1 MKEKLPFII
10 YIGIGIALMAA
21 SLPHGDG
28 YYGNM
33 VFWLGFGM
41 VCAESVQLIK
51 YCWWRAPARKDAYEA
66 KQQEAHINAVDERK
80 QMLRMRAGW
89 LSNQIMFFV
98 LLVLDLVL
106 ALLKAPAWVILI
118 LFVLWISQYII
129 GVVIYHHLEK
139 RM

>member
-80 QMLRMRAGW
+80 QMLRMCAGW

>member
-51 YCWWRAPARKDAYEA
+51 YCWWRVPARKDAYEA

-118 LFVLWISQYII
+118 LFVLWIGQYII

>member
-1 MKEKLPFII
+1 MKEKWPFVISMAV
-10 YIGIGIALMAA
+10 GAALLAA
-21 SLPHGDG
+21 SFLVKEE
-28 YYGNM
+28 YYSTILFAMGAGM
-33 VFWLGFGM
+33 FAAEGFHL
-41 VCAESVQLIK
+41 ARL
-51 YCWWRAPARKDAYEA
+51 CWWQSPARKDAYEA
-66 KQQEAHINAVDERK
+66 KQQEAHIDAVDERK

-118 LFVLWISQYII
+118 LFVLWIGQYII

>member
-1 MKEKLPFII
+1 MKEKWPFVISMAV
-10 YIGIGIALMAA
+10 GVALLAA
-21 SLPHGDG
+21 SFLVKEE
-28 YYGNM
+28 YYSTILFAMGAGM
-33 VFWLGFGM
+33 FAAEGFHL
-41 VCAESVQLIK
+41 ARL
-51 YCWWRAPARKDAYEA
+51 CWWQSPRRKDAYEA
-66 KQQEAHINAVDERK
+66 KQQEAHIDAVDERK

-98 LLVLDLVL
+98 LLALDLVL

>member
-10 YIGIGIALMAA
+10 YIGIGIALMAT

>member
-10 YIGIGIALMAA
+10 YIGSGIALMAA

-118 LFVLWISQYII
+118 LFVLWIGQYII

>member
-10 YIGIGIALMAA
+10 YIGIGIALMAV

-51 YCWWRAPARKDAYEA
+51 YCWWRAPARKDVYEA

-98 LLVLDLVL
+98 LLALDLVL

-118 LFVLWISQYII
+118 LFVLWIGQYII

>member
-10 YIGIGIALMAA
+10 YIGIGIALMAV

>member
-118 LFVLWISQYII
+118 LFVLWIGQYII